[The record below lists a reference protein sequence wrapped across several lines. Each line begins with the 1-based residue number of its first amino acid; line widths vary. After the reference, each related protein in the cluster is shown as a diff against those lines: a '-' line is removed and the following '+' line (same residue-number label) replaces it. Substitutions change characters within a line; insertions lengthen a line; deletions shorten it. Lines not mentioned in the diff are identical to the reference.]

1 MTLKAHILFEI
12 QPLILQSVLL
22 NVESFRERLKTNI
35 HH

>member
-22 NVESFRERLKTNI
+22 NVEFLESD
-35 HH
+35 